1 MAGPDMI
8 NLGSPVAGDG
18 DLSDDQIDQLLARAT
33 ERMQQAGAAV
43 KGDEKNP
50 YTFPK
55 LNAGELEKPYIA
67 SKGAVASVDSSRLLD
82 DKDRKQANSIRKV
95 EDPLTAKKAAIE
107 EIIPIIFLERSSGT
121 VLVAFLHQSLFVY
134 HGLELTYHSEAE
146 GDCRRRLVQSPSHRS
161 HA

>member
-1 MAGPDMI
+1 MAGKDMTT
-8 NLGSPVAGDG
+8 LGSPVAGDG
-18 DLSDDQIDQLLARAT
+18 DLSDEQIDQLLARAT
-33 ERMQQAGAAV
+33 ERMQQAGAVV

-95 EDPLTAKKAAIE
+95 EDPLTAKKAAVE
-107 EIIPIIFLERSSGT
+107 ASRLFL
-121 VLVAFLHQSLFVY
+121 
-134 HGLELTYHSEAE
+134 
-146 GDCRRRLVQSPSHRS
+146 SPPLI
-161 HA
+161 ALL